1 MNILS
6 FTRHPFSIVAE
17 GFEKTMEFPQSLFTF
32 VFQFLPYHFFSST
45 THLQAGHYTRLLL
58 SGYD

>member
-1 MNILS
+1 
-6 FTRHPFSIVAE
+6 
-17 GFEKTMEFPQSLFTF
+17 MEFPQNLFTF